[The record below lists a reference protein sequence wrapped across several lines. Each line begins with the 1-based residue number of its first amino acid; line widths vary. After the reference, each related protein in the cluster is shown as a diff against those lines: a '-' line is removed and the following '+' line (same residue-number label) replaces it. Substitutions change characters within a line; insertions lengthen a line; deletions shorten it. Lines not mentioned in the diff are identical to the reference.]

1 MSKHQ
6 PNEKFSPL
14 LWLIPV
20 PFILA
25 SFLPLTIDHPM
36 PAKAQRV
43 AAAVSAGCEGAASSP
58 AGSQSHTDANTDR

>member
-1 MSKHQ
+1 MSKHRKDD
-6 PNEKFSPL
+6 EKFSPL

-36 PAKAQRV
+36 PAKTERMAVV
-43 AAAVSAGCEGAASSP
+43 ANDSASADHAASSP
-58 AGSQSHTDANTDR
+58 RLPHSAE

>member
-1 MSKHQ
+1 MSKHSRD
-6 PNEKFSPL
+6 PKFSPL

-36 PAKAQRV
+36 PAKTQQM
-43 AAAVSAGCEGAASSP
+43 AASADSATVDSAASSP
-58 AGSQSHTDANTDR
+58 RLPHTVE